1 MTSEM
6 SIGGSTRAPG
16 GSTSSV
22 EVSEP
27 SPFDALEARLQALKE
42 KMARGLP
49 QRAEELEDAAR
60 RLAGGDAAARDDV
73 RRHAHKLRGIAGS
86 YGYPLLGE
94 LSAALETL
102 ARGTEPADEVV
113 ARARDLASAMHE
125 AALPASGV
133 VAKAPDAAPSPPVAP
148 AVAARAPL
156 GESANAEPVAPA
168 VRARPAMPQVAP
180 ELEGLIVLAADDD
193 DATRRLLEITLG
205 QLGRMSATT
214 FERAPLLLEELA
226 SRERVDLVVVDA
238 MMPDMSG
245 LELLEA
251 VVARGLHARGTR
263 FVVLSAATPEE
274 LGWVLPAGIEV
285 GWLRK
290 PFRPRELL
298 SSLTVLVSRAG
309 A

>member
-6 SIGGSTRAPG
+6 SIGGPTRAPD
-16 GSTSSV
+16 GSTSSA
-22 EVSEP
+22 EASEP

-49 QRAEELEDAAR
+49 QRADELEDAAR
-60 RLAGGDAAARDDV
+60 RLGGGEVAARDDV

-102 ARGTEPADEVV
+102 ARGSEPAEDVI
-113 ARARDLASAMHE
+113 ARARDLASAMRE
-125 AALPASGV
+125 AAVPGSGV
-133 VAKAPDAAPSPPVAP
+133 VARAPDAAAPPPMAPVAEPGGP
-148 AVAARAPL
+148 AEA
-156 GESANAEPVAPA
+156 AEPVAPA
-168 VRARPAMPQVAP
+168 PPARPAMPQVAP
-180 ELEGLIVLAADDD
+180 QLEGLVVLAADDD
-193 DATRRLLEITLG
+193 DATRRLLEITLV
-205 QLGRMSATT
+205 QLGRMKGTT
-214 FERAPLLLEELA
+214 FDRAPLLLEELE

-238 MMPDMSG
+238 MMPEMSG

-251 VVARGLHARGTR
+251 VVARGLHLRRTR

-274 LGWVLPAGIEV
+274 LGWALPPGIEV

-298 SSLTVLVSRAG
+298 SSLTALVARG
-309 A
+309 DG